1 MLLLS
6 ISQTK
11 KLNCVLL
18 LILAFTLIGNV
29 RTIETNETSK
39 IEAVNKIPAVV
50 TEQKSVK
57 KELKVNITDE
67 AIEQITP
74 PSEKDDHTEKL
85 VIIDEKSIIET
96 SGKALEQ
103 ETGQKASE
111 KIGVVETATTKS
123 EPKEQQHYKQPVDEE
138 FVLSDADDIS
148 ESLKTGFYFFLIL
161 SLGAIVFIIFKI
173 YRLRLSR
180 AERKYG
186 VQGDRSTQELTPLP
200 ISIEDGHSDD
210 EDQTLFEVQR
220 QNIRI
225 L

>member
-1 MLLLS
+1 MLLLT
-6 ISQTK
+6 ISQNK

-18 LILAFTLIGNV
+18 LILAFTLVGNV
-29 RTIETNETSK
+29 RTTETNETST
-39 IEAVNKIPAVV
+39 IEAANKTPAVV
-50 TEQKSVK
+50 PEQKSVK

-103 ETGQKASE
+103 QTGQKASE
-111 KIGVVETATTKS
+111 KTGVVETATKS
-123 EPKEQQHYKQPVDEE
+123 APKDVQHYKQPVDED
-138 FVLSDADDIS
+138 FVLSDTDDIS

-173 YRLRLSR
+173 YR
-180 AERKYG
+180 
-186 VQGDRSTQELTPLP
+186 
-200 ISIEDGHSDD
+200 
-210 EDQTLFEVQR
+210 
-220 QNIRI
+220 
-225 L
+225 